1 VDRLAS
7 QLAEKE
13 FHNRIAAHR
22 AHAEALIM
30 RDEDES
36 GEFGQDVRET
46 FPLGDL
52 FVDTSRV
59 TDCTEAI
66 ERFIRLVFGDPWR
79 TPSRDEQGMAFA
91 QLASLRSGSPSRQVG
106 AALSDY
112 RGDLLAIGV
121 NEVPCPDGGQ
131 YWEGDNPDGR
141 DFMYDRADTSDRMRR
156 NLLSDV
162 LRRLKELD
170 VFNDKGS
177 DYNQLL
183 DAKSES
189 FRLLRKAQLFDT
201 IDFIRAVH
209 AEASALFGASG
220 RTPNSTLYVTT
231 FPCHECARHIVACG
245 VKRVV
250 YIEPYPKSLVAEL
263 FRDSITVD
271 QDDTSPGKVHFNPFT
286 GISPTTYQ
294 QLFLLTKKQRKA
306 KDGTLI
312 RWGAQNALPHL
323 HISYSE
329 RATETAETEKLSK
342 FQDDLKREGISDDSV
357 SRTT

>member
-1 VDRLAS
+1 
-7 QLAEKE
+7 
-13 FHNRIAAHR
+13 
-22 AHAEALIM
+22 
-30 RDEDES
+30 
-36 GEFGQDVRET
+36 
-46 FPLGDL
+46 
-52 FVDTSRV
+52 
-59 TDCTEAI
+59 
-66 ERFIRLVFGDPWR
+66 
-79 TPSRDEQGMAFA
+79 
-91 QLASLRSGSPSRQVG
+91 
-106 AALSDY
+106 
-112 RGDLLAIGV
+112 
-121 NEVPCPDGGQ
+121 
-131 YWEGDNPDGR
+131 
-141 DFMYDRADTSDRMRR
+141 
-156 NLLSDV
+156 
-162 LRRLKELD
+162 
-170 VFNDKGS
+170 
-177 DYNQLL
+177 
-183 DAKSES
+183 
-189 FRLLRKAQLFDT
+189 
-201 IDFIRAVH
+201 
-209 AEASALFGASG
+209 
-220 RTPNSTLYVTT
+220 
-231 FPCHECARHIVACG
+231 